1 MISDEDRKALIK
13 YRLTQAR
20 DTIDISRFLFDSGKL
35 NVAVNR
41 IYYGMYYTLTA
52 LALKYKFETSKH
64 SQLIGWFNREFVS
77 SNKLDVKYGQI
88 LRNAF
93 QNRTKSDYD
102 AYIEFTPHEVEVM
115 LKEMKDFISAV
126 ESLIC

>member
-13 YRLTQAR
+13 YRLTQAW
-20 DTIDISRFLFDSGKL
+20 DTMDVSRFLLDSGKL

-41 IYYGMYYTLTA
+41 IYYGMYYALTA

-64 SQLIGWFNREFVS
+64 GQLIGWFNREFVS

-126 ESLIC
+126 ESLI